1 MLKVFPIDF
10 IRQIF
15 EQVLLIEK
23 NKDPHLFGGDNEIN
37 IFSFYEHLQS
47 DAEVDRYV
55 ETFRDLTEQQN
66 RTGLIGN
73 AVLTAPSNPSIT
85 NLNQG
90 LIIPLE
96 YTFQVRTTMANR
108 DAMLG
113 TLYNLIEKLK
123 GRKVDIAQLDTGKL
137 FMVGTIGVNEGMP
150 IIKFGDYIGEKPYD
164 PNETVDTFI
173 DNRLTEITADDVITF
188 TQETGTPWL
197 YFGKVSS
204 TGNIKLC
211 VAQYDDDNDA
221 WVEIEDSGDNP
232 NIIFPPE
239 HTNFEKY
246 QVSISFESVRCDE
259 PRTLN
264 AEEYCM
270 VAFGGSATIV
280 SNGITLGNELV
291 KVLIKKLK
299 IIAKPVIEFDDA
311 PIYVLDPLE
320 LPSGN
325 DINTMAN
332 QLVSNNFK
340 TNSHADAVN
349 LTIQYNF
356 IVDKN
361 IAILKQWFN
370 YARYGHVGITADDI
384 SPNMIY
390 LIGELWSCWGDVN
403 FIDFNAKIIENI
415 EIENTESDVLSLG
428 LTFQVQGENN

>member
-15 EQVLLIEK
+15 TQVLLIEK
-23 NKDPHLFGGDNEIN
+23 NKNSALFGGDNEIN

-96 YTFQVRTTMANR
+96 YTFQVRTTMVNR

-137 FMVGTIGVNEGMP
+137 FVVGTIGVNEGYP
-150 IIKFGDYIGEKPYD
+150 VVKFGDYIGDKPYD
-164 PNETVDTFI
+164 ENTTLDTWVDNQLNALSSAGI
-173 DNRLTEITADDVITF
+173 EQS
-188 TQETGTPWL
+188 QETGTPWL
-197 YFGKVSS
+197 YYGKVSS
-204 TGNIKLC
+204 TGKTKIC
-211 VAQYDDDNDA
+211 VIEYNADDQE
-221 WVEIEDSGDNP
+221 WQEIEDSGDNP

-239 HTNFEKY
+239 HNDFEKY

-280 SNGITLGNELV
+280 SNGITMGNEMV
-291 KVLIKKLK
+291 KLCIYKSK
-299 IIAKPVIEFDDA
+299 IVAKPTIEFSDA

-325 DINTMAN
+325 NVNTMVN

-340 TNSHADAVN
+340 SNSHADAIN

-361 IAILKQWFN
+361 IPILKQWFD
-370 YARYGHVGITADDI
+370 YARYGKVGITINDI

-390 LIGELWSCWGDVN
+390 DIAEFWSCWGIVECKEYLG
-403 FIDFNAKIIENI
+403 KIIEDI

-428 LTFQVQGENN
+428 LTFQVQGANN